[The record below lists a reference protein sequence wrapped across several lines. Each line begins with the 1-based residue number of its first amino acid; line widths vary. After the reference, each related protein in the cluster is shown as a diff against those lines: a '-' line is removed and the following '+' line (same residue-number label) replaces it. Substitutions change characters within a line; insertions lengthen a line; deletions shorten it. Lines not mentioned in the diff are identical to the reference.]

1 MVIGRG
7 KVIHSLYR
15 DPSLVPEIL
24 KIEDVNSV
32 DADPKKPFRQ
42 LFGYAISAKRYA
54 LYGKSANEIHMEK
67 ASGHGL
73 GYLFS
78 PKRDKKNREIK
89 DKIPEWIV
97 QAWDFLL
104 RKELGLPPEE
114 SAWLNLPAMMRMV
127 VTTPNIL
134 KGRRPEWLNP
144 FNFFLFPV
152 LSEAQ
157 SYPVGFDESNF
168 FFITPM
174 ETDRR
179 KWRSLEGINVF
190 DGQTYQ
196 IAMSS
201 QTGRPDPVVPD
212 SLKIILN
219 KYLKKPETKSLAPDG
234 SPCVAT
240 TWGTSSEDEDCCWP
254 TDSSR

>member
-1 MVIGRG
+1 
-7 KVIHSLYR
+7 
-15 DPSLVPEIL
+15 
-24 KIEDVNSV
+24 
-32 DADPKKPFRQ
+32 
-42 LFGYAISAKRYA
+42 
-54 LYGKSANEIHMEK
+54 
-67 ASGHGL
+67 
-73 GYLFS
+73 
-78 PKRDKKNREIK
+78 
-89 DKIPEWIV
+89 
-97 QAWDFLL
+97 
-104 RKELGLPPEE
+104 
-114 SAWLNLPAMMRMV
+114 LPAMMRMV

-144 FNFFLFPV
+144 FNFFLFPL

-157 SYPVGFDESNF
+157 SYPVGFDKSNF

-190 DGQTYQ
+190 DEQTYQ
-196 IAMSS
+196 IAMSH
-201 QTGRPDPVVPD
+201 TGQPDRVIPD

-240 TWGTSSEDEDCCWP
+240 TRGLLRRTKIVAGQLIPVGKETDRRWEHGEEPSMLEPKSGLYEKQRKMCVADPSERKAWRAMGVRRLIKESGLSQTTVYKILTGNPVRRQILLDFRQQIGRI
-254 TDSSR
+254 TN